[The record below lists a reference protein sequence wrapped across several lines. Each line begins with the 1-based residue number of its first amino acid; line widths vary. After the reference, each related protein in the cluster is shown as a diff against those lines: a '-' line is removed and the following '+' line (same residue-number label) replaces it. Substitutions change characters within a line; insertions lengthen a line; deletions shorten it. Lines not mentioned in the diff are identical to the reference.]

1 MIYILSMGCIAVLL
15 VVGWA
20 VWAINR
26 INTH

>member
-15 VVGWA
+15 VVGWV

-26 INTH
+26 INKH